1 MEEDG
6 QELSLLLVLW
16 QQMIDISID
25 LENCH
30 VVWNWGWLWCALV
43 L

>member
-25 LENCH
+25 LENCL
-30 VVWNWGWLWCALV
+30 VV
-43 L
+43 

>member
-6 QELSLLLVLW
+6 RELSLLLVLP

-30 VVWNWGWLWCALV
+30 VV
-43 L
+43 

>member
-6 QELSLLLVLW
+6 QELSLLFVLP
-16 QQMIDISID
+16 QQMTDISID

-30 VVWNWGWLWCALV
+30 VV
-43 L
+43 

>member
-6 QELSLLLVLW
+6 QELSLLLVLR

-25 LENCH
+25 LENCL
-30 VVWNWGWLWCALV
+30 VV
-43 L
+43 